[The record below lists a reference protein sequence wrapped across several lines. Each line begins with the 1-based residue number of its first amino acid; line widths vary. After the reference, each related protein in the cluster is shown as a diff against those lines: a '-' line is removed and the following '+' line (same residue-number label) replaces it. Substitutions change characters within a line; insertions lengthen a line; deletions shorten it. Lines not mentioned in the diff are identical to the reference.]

1 MLFLEIKE
9 DFEKLVESYDISDM
23 LSMKPLDLEAL
34 MLAKQSEIDLE
45 TYNFNAEQYKR
56 VSERLARERDGSVL
70 GMRVSNWLI

>member
-45 TYNFNAEQYKR
+45 TYNFNAEHYKR
-56 VSERLARERDGSVL
+56 VSA
-70 GMRVSNWLI
+70 VSYTHLTLPTKRIV

>member
-45 TYNFNAEQYKR
+45 TYNFNAEHYKR

-70 GMRVSNWLI
+70 GVRVSNWLI

>member
-1 MLFLEIKE
+1 MLLLEIKE
-9 DFEKLVESYDISDM
+9 DFEKLVESSDISDM

-45 TYNFNAEQYKR
+45 TYNFNAEHYKR

-70 GMRVSNWLI
+70 GVRVSNWLI

>member
-56 VSERLARERDGSVL
+56 VSERLARERDDSVL

>member
-45 TYNFNAEQYKR
+45 TYNFNAENYKR

-70 GMRVSNWLI
+70 GVRVSNWLI

>member
-1 MLFLEIKE
+1 MLLLEIKE

-45 TYNFNAEQYKR
+45 TYNFNAEHYKR

-70 GMRVSNWLI
+70 GTRVSNWLI

>member
-1 MLFLEIKE
+1 MLLLEIKE

-45 TYNFNAEQYKR
+45 TYNFNAEHYKR

-70 GMRVSNWLI
+70 GVRVSNWLI

>member
-1 MLFLEIKE
+1 MLLLEIKE

-56 VSERLARERDGSVL
+56 VSERLERERDGSVL
-70 GMRVSNWLI
+70 GTRVSNWLI

>member
-1 MLFLEIKE
+1 
-9 DFEKLVESYDISDM
+9 
-23 LSMKPLDLEAL
+23 MKPLDLEAL